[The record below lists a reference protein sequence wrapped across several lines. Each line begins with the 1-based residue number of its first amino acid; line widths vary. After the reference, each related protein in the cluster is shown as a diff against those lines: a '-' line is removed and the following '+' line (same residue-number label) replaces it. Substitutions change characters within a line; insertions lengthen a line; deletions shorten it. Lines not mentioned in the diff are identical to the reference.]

1 MNYPPEPDTI
11 AYQLK
16 KGAIIEEVQV
26 EMDERIEGES
36 YLNWANSIRYMARM
50 LISIAFVQNFRGR

>member
-11 AYQLK
+11 AYQIK
-16 KGAIIEEVQV
+16 KGATIKEVQV

-50 LISIAFVQNFRGR
+50 LISIVFVQNFRGR